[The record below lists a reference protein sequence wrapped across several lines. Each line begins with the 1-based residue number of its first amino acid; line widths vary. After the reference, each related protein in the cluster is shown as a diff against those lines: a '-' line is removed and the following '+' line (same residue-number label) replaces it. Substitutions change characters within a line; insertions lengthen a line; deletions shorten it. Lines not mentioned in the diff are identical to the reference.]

1 MKFTYPIFFLLV
13 IFFSP
18 LVKSQTTDSCFTN
31 YPAEIS
37 EGLDK
42 PSIQYKNGTDQF
54 EYEISY
60 AYKNSEVNF
69 AGTYII
75 ATWGCGSPCQSHA
88 IINTQ
93 NGVANFIPFTTSLGM
108 LYQANSS
115 LLIVNPEMNSEKES
129 MPFLIG
135 ETKFFHFERDSL
147 KEIPS
152 NQIPSLCKK
161 YQ

>member
-1 MKFTYPIFFLLV
+1 
-13 IFFSP
+13 
-18 LVKSQTTDSCFTN
+18 
-31 YPAEIS
+31 
-37 EGLDK
+37 
-42 PSIQYKNGTDQF
+42 QF

-60 AYKNSEVNF
+60 AYENSNVNF

-88 IINTQ
+88 IINAQ
-93 NGVANFIPFTTSLGM
+93 NGVVNFIPFTTSLDM

-115 LLIVNPEMNSEKES
+115 LLIVNPEMNAQKES

-135 ETKFFHFERDSL
+135 ETTFYNFEKDSVI
-147 KEIPS
+147 EIPS
-152 NQIPSLCKK
+152 NQIPNSCKK